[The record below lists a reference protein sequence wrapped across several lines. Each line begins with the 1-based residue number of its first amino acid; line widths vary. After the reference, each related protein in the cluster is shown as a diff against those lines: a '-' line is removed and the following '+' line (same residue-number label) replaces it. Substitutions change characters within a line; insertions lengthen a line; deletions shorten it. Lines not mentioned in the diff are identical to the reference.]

1 MSRRASIANWHQ
13 AVSTLELALRAAQSG
28 LTTCVIQLHPGRE
41 PYGEIAVPDELFAKL
56 NIFPALRYEKPG
68 EEAAASTPDSL
79 ELARLALACGRYDL
93 VILDEVQS
101 ALSAGGVRE
110 DDIRRLADPGGKTRL
125 IAVGMPGG
133 NCGNATSGSPVI
145 QQLQRNHATA

>member
-1 MSRRASIANWHQ
+1 MSRRASMTAGHR
-13 AVSTLELALRAAQSG
+13 AVSTLELALRAARSG
-28 LTTCVIQLHPGRE
+28 LTTCVIQLQPGRE

-56 NIFPALRYEKPG
+56 NVFPALRDDKPG
-68 EEAAASTPDSL
+68 KEAAASTTGSL
-79 ELARLALACGRYDL
+79 ELARLAMACGRYDL

-110 DDIRRLADPGGKTRL
+110 DEIRGLADTGGKTRL

-133 NCGNATSGSPVI
+133 NNWKATSGSPGI
-145 QQLQRNHATA
+145 QQRRRNHTAA